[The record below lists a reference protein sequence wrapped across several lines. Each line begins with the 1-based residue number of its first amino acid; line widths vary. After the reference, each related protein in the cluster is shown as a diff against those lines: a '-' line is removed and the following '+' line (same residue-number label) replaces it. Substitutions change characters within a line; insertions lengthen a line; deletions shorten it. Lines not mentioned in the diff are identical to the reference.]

1 MRKPTI
7 LRTLIFVLAMLFNFA
22 SYSQN
27 GIAYNSKFP
36 KNLNENIF
44 LKTNNQF
51 ENPFSLDT
59 NTDPNNAKVAVPAIE
74 NPVIKYAQGEYAGVV
89 SECPNDGKKLP
100 KLFLCGKNDSRLIK
114 TGITDAISIQW
125 ERRTGGCT
133 PNLNGNC
140 ANDADNCTWADVA
153 SGPDYNASA
162 AGEFRVKIR
171 YADKTEFIFYFNVYT
186 NEVDPTGIIK
196 SDIVKDGT
204 GCVIP
209 GKIIAGG
216 FGAAYEYSFTTN
228 PDANTWQ
235 DSNTYQVTKAD
246 KYNVFIRLRGITGS
260 CIFNVKGIVVSEINF
275 ASTVVETQPAC
286 NGEKGSVI
294 VRPNTLNNQFVYQIF
309 KDTDLKNAIATG
321 GPKSIAEHEFTG
333 LADGNYVI
341 VTTIEGTCATDT
353 QKITIKSKTKLLNN
367 SSITAVMNNCTTGI
381 ITGGAAEGT
390 PPYNYYVNIDNAGFV
405 LVPNGK
411 VIVSKG
417 GTYEMRVKDLN
428 GCTADKKFV
437 IDDVTKPEYKITT
450 ATSGNCNP
458 TGTINITVTNK
469 NGNNVIE
476 VSKDFGVSWQTISL
490 NNYTYPNLVAGE
502 YNIGVRYKA
511 SSSTKTYCTDAFTI
525 VNIGTTTGLTAS
537 AGVAALAGCAPDGVK
552 GIVRITNPQGGTA
565 PYEYWFNKD
574 DGWQKTNEGYLPE
587 GGPYTVVIRDKSLC
601 TYDMGNIYMD
611 AKPTAPDIK
620 RGPLVFNCDGTANQS
635 VIINGGAGDPR
646 YTFQYYID
654 GYPNP
659 NTAQPNVFLNIPQ
672 GQHFI
677 TVDYNVKSA
686 TTSSNLLT
694 ETFGS
699 GENTTSPG
707 INTFYYCFERQ
718 IQDNSQSA
726 TWCNGSPA
734 INDGDYSVTSYINQ
748 TATSGWNW
756 RYPRDNT
763 SAGKDPKGRFLAV
776 NIGDKIPVTT
786 ILYEKQINDVIPNQP
801 INFEFYAMNLMMPGA
816 GKADANLRI
825 ALVDDS
831 GTEISWFATGP
842 ITRSNND
849 LDWQKFPKTAITLDP
864 GAHTSLRFIVRS
876 NVRDDNG
883 NDVAIDDIKVYQ
895 VPRVCGA
902 QFKWD
907 FTINAPPKFIGT
919 VEGITPV
926 SCFGS
931 KDGSFTIK
939 AENFDTTNGYE
950 YSIDGG
956 VKWYTSKVAE
966 VKFPNATFPDIVA
979 KTYDIRIR
987 YNKTATDCSYT
998 IPTIIKSPDLFKLNV
1013 SATDATCSTKAI
1025 VTAKIE
1031 GGTGP
1036 TYAITLTN
1044 TADGTKQ
1051 PFVVDPVDGEYKV
1064 RDVLPGN
1071 YTVSGVD
1078 GKNCPASQIT
1088 NLKVNGPVAI
1098 KAEIDASSNLCFN
1111 ATTGASIVVK
1121 IIGGKGKFQ
1130 YKVRFNGGNYSD
1142 LSDLFDGPTFTYPVS
1157 KEGIYDFIIVDANG
1171 CSADAV
1177 SQTISP
1183 VFGAKPSIKAALSCK
1198 AGAAAAAT
1206 ILVTIEGG
1214 AAPFNYIV
1222 KNSLGTKVD
1231 EGTTTTSTF
1240 EFTTTISD
1248 TYTFEIVDFNKCP
1261 IKILQKISDKIQV
1274 TAEAKPNN
1282 ATCFGTKNGYVD
1294 LKGLTGVAP
1303 YTFEFNGT
1311 GGFSNKTHYDGLEGS
1326 VAGIDYTFIVKDA
1339 NECTKSYSFKI
1350 YQPEDISGKAEI
1362 STAYTCDHAATIT
1375 VSEVKGGTPQYKY
1388 TLLLDN
1394 VVVAG
1399 PQDGLTF
1406 SNLSIAGE
1414 YKVVISDANSCS
1426 KTITVGTITA
1436 LNKPASMK
1444 IDHSPVTCPTNRSTI
1459 TITDVKNAAGTIL
1472 TTGLEYRMVSPTAG
1486 TFSTN
1491 NTFTNLAA
1499 DVEYTFEV
1507 RDANNCKVQDKH
1519 FIPLPKSF
1527 TVGSKST
1534 PVSCFTG
1541 STDGTATFTITGI
1554 DAGTGYTY
1562 QVDALP
1568 LETKTST
1575 GSPFDIVITGL
1586 AAGDHKIVVT
1596 NSTTNCP
1603 ITEIVKVQGP
1613 TAALALNAPDLTHVT
1628 CKDQGTATI
1637 NAVDGWGTYTYTI
1650 TRTLPLPAGAAKVQV
1665 NNNKFINLAPGTY
1678 SVSVSDLRGCIVA
1691 GQTFV
1696 INDFVKPS
1704 AQISVNTIYCAGGLG
1719 ATLIAEPTS
1728 APNPNPNYEY
1738 KLNSGSYQPSGT
1750 FKGLTPGDYTITVRD
1765 IVTGCTDVLAKQ
1777 TIAQPLSATPR
1788 IEADLTCDPTSP
1800 EAKIEVSI
1808 FNGYP
1813 DYKYRVNTTGV
1824 FSSEAYTNVS
1834 SGQTKFSHSVLEGT
1848 YYFEI
1853 TDSKGCTVI
1862 VSQKV
1867 DATVK
1872 PDFTTDKV
1880 DVKCKGDN
1888 TGTITVNATPALGT
1902 YTYVLNTVP
1911 ATVEVTQ
1918 TTNIFKNLKAGKY
1931 SIYVIDAKKCKSDA
1945 KTVDINEPSI
1955 GLTVDA
1961 KVTTELLCDA
1971 SNNAKPAKITVTVTG
1986 GTPFPGINPYRYSYN
2001 GVMPP
2006 VVSNVYTTT
2015 DSGTVTVQVFDA
2027 NNCSLSTPIDVEIKG
2042 LKSPTA
2048 LSFSQD
2054 PIISCKSSEKTTDL
2068 KVTVTNGV
2076 APFKFEITSTDAAIA
2091 PANPVV
2097 TGIATQDH
2105 TFLGLYPGNY
2115 HFKITDNN
2123 GCTVVDEYYVK
2134 PVDPINAVGS
2144 IVTNV
2149 TCNGLSDGV
2158 IKFTISGN
2166 TAGGYTFGLVS
2177 SASPTNIVGNDVAGV
2192 VTYTGLKGGLT
2203 YTFTVTNTA
2212 TGCTATDDVILGD
2225 PDAITIVKADGT
2237 KVFCDKRKTNI
2248 TIIASGGTGTL
2259 NYAVVKQ
2266 GVTPVAGD
2274 YNTTGLFEKDTRP
2287 APVGEGLLYDVY
2299 ITDGKGCPK
2308 QVPLVIKENVSPT
2321 IDPLTPQCFT
2331 GVAFDITITGTVYT
2345 GSTTKLYGIN
2355 GVYDTNPVKNIT
2367 KEGTYKLSI
2376 KDDNGCIS
2384 DIVDYIVTK
2393 QLTANPI
2400 LDKDLTCTAVAPF
2413 TPSAQVTITPNGGTG
2428 TYTYQYKVDTGSGY
2442 GSYIGFSGPV
2452 FTTPTAGKYIFE
2464 VTSGGCK
2471 VETSVIEI
2479 TTPVQPVINDFTAS
2493 AINCFGE
2500 ENASITIDYDNT
2512 KGEKPYVF
2520 NVFNNTT
2527 GHDYKS
2533 QTSGLAAG
2541 NYTVTITD
2549 AKGCSASVTKNIVG
2563 PTPILIEHHEVPITC
2578 VDDGTGTGVN
2588 MSKGSIII
2596 DKITDGI
2603 NTVGGTGGTKP
2614 YNYYV
2619 TGVNGYSEK
2628 EENNDGTTS
2637 VKFNVV
2643 DFGLYQIRVVDA
2655 KGCTQLVQ
2663 NVLVASDVKDLD
2675 IVINSTVNC
2684 ASATKGTADI
2694 TIPDPAGLI
2703 GPGPFFFALYTGPG
2717 MVYDP
2722 LSPLW
2727 VPEDGLGSKHAI
2739 ISGLIPGV
2747 LYTFIV
2753 YDSKTGC
2760 YYYETSET
2768 PVPTNSKIVIDKEV
2782 AHNITCKGNHDGTFS
2797 FELSTPYGVAT
2808 PVTYQLL
2815 DSQSLAPVGPAVPVT
2830 IPATGTLPVGPI
2842 TGLYF
2847 GNYFVLVKEVGAATN
2862 AGCSVVSDPF
2872 NITESQIALGLD
2884 ASSTHNANTCV
2895 ANAGIITAV
2904 ANNGTAS
2911 VSNPY
2916 LYQIF
2921 PDDGVVGVIDGS
2933 DPVLTDPVFSATF
2946 SNPLHKL
2953 STFYKEKGDYIVYV
2967 RDANGCIKAAF
2978 VTVLEDDAPQIT
2990 PPAAICFADLPKT
3003 VTISGTVFTGSS
3015 ISYSIGN
3022 GLPATAVAGAYR
3034 TTPSFLITA
3043 PGNYTFFVKD
3053 DNNCVAKVG
3062 YVVSDKITVDLNVKT
3077 PLSCK
3082 AVKDATIHGEVAGG
3096 LGTGYSYRVKFGTGG
3111 TYSSA
3116 FPITGTTFDYTSAS
3130 APGNYIFEITDGN
3143 CIIENTVTVNPL
3155 IPTVFDVDIIDVKC
3169 KSESTG
3175 TIIVNVTSADFDVEY
3190 KLDKTDAPTASY
3202 PYQLTN
3208 RFDNLPAGTYTIT
3221 VRDSKLCEAVKTGEI
3236 VGEPTDPLI
3245 AKADVTQFTCGAG
3258 NAAQPAKVELSA
3270 TGGTGIYEYS
3280 FDGSDFSTTKKVYT
3294 VNEADA
3300 DRNIPYVVRDA
3311 NGCTDA
3317 TGTVLIPKLVKPS
3330 DFDINLSGPITC
3342 STLFITATITNVI
3355 GRTGAAYTYATIAP
3369 SPIVTTSAT
3378 GVFNGLTPGN
3388 YVFLVTDV
3396 DTGCTKQLSK
3406 EIKDVI
3412 KINIEEQ
3419 SLTDITCFGADNGK
3433 ASFLVTGFGT
3443 ATYTYQL
3450 DTDPAVAGPADG
3462 KIDLINLIP
3471 GDHRITV
3478 LDNATNCSKFI
3489 DFKIESPA
3497 ELLVID
3503 KTVTPLG
3510 CTTDGKVVITADKGW
3525 GSYLFTLTEPDGTVL
3540 PVQTDGDFGGLKKVG
3555 VYNFSVQDAK
3565 GCILT
3570 DTFELFTPIEPVATI
3585 DVSSVYCYTGTGVG
3599 EGATIVV
3606 NATTPGTPA
3615 YTPSYQYS
3623 IDNGKTWQGNTFT
3636 DVAPGDYKVTVRD
3649 QFGCKAVTPVSV
3661 KINSQLL
3668 ASATKEKELYCTGTT
3683 DGIIKLEAVGGY
3695 PAYSYTVTKDL
3706 TTTTGPFTFDNPGT
3720 TNYIVTAS
3728 GSYKFTVTDT
3738 EGCSF
3743 DIPAVEMV
3751 PPSSINFDAVPTS
3764 PNCIE
3769 VPAQGDA
3776 SNGQIL
3782 VTLTGVTENTPYTYT
3797 LTRTAPTTG
3806 TPVVQTGSGLFT
3818 GLIAGM
3824 YEVTVESEKDCPLTK
3839 SNIEITAPIP
3849 VEAKALAAKFECTQP
3864 ANAIKRTIV
3873 TVTGDGG
3880 TGSGTGAVS
3889 DYTYSDGTG
3898 WYLSNEFT
3906 VDAPKTPQTY
3916 TYYVKDKNG
3925 CVDDVQIIINP
3936 FPVLDSAKA
3945 ELFIAADCPNL
3956 GVETIKVDIAGGT
3969 GAFEYQVSIDGAA
3982 YSTPATAIT
3991 TGSTFNYLAP
4001 AGHSYQFKITDVNTL
4016 CTILTNVH
4024 DVPLYNTMKVFAT
4037 ASSQVTCNG
4046 LSDGAITINIENYTK
4061 NYNYDVLLGGVSVAN
4076 GTGINAT
4083 TNNPFTITGLAAG
4096 VNYIVKVTQTDY
4108 PSCDVDS
4115 NPVTI
4120 TQPDLLDITG
4130 IDIKVE
4136 NQNCNEDGTITVDP
4150 NSIVGGTRNYKFA
4163 ILPIT
4168 QAVTDA
4174 DYSEVATKSV
4184 KTLKVGPA
4192 DFDTWVVYV
4201 KDANG
4206 CPQSKQVNISLDPL
4220 PTITNVKVL
4229 NQCPTTDKY
4238 EIEVTA
4244 DGLLKLQ
4251 YSLDGVIY
4259 QDSNILEVNA
4269 PGDYKV
4275 WVWDKNQCPVTA
4287 PVSVTVLKPLT
4298 LYAEVK
4304 LPICKNSD
4312 GVITLFADGGTVSTP
4327 SSYVYTKNGGAPQ
4340 PSNQFAGLGA
4350 GIYVFRVT
4358 DIVTGCYKEIKEEIT
4373 LAADI
4378 IDAVATPRKTSCKG
4392 TADGGISVSLSAA
4405 NINPQYV
4412 YSISGMGITPIV
4424 DQTSPEFNNLR
4435 SGNYTITVKSGR
4447 GCELQLVDV
4456 FVPEPDAIIVTASN
4470 TDFECTPNTNTNNNA
4485 IITVDNVTGGSGKY
4499 VTYQFMRD
4507 GVEVQ
4512 IGDSKTY
4519 TQTDHLVGNYVVN
4532 VYDSNGCLGSSTA
4545 PISVAPFATLLD
4557 ITFDVTPI
4565 TCVTPETIQAIVAT
4579 KGTLTAPLQ
4588 YTLTGT
4594 DVNGTAIAPVV
4605 NNDGK
4610 FTVGIGNYLVTVLNT
4625 ATHCTISQNHQVL
4638 DPNTFGF
4645 QVNAIR
4651 ADICYGESTGNV
4663 ELTLVDNRPYP
4674 ADEAGAFRYTITG
4687 PMPLPIT
4694 GKTTNAG
4701 PLQLTGLMAG
4711 RYEVVAT
4718 LENSP
4723 GCDVRTTFDIGQP
4736 STPLKSTVTHTR
4748 ITCASAN
4755 SDDGTINVFA
4765 EGGWE
4770 GTYQYELVGPVSYDY
4785 SEFGYFQKLTP
4796 GDYTVNARDSKGCI
4810 VSEVVHLVIPDA
4822 ITFNAAATSTVLTCY
4837 GDNSGVITVTNPQG
4851 GEGANYVYSLS
4862 YTMENGEI
4870 EVLGPQELNV
4880 FTGLSAGTYTVS
4892 VSDSFSCETIMPT
4905 TITLVNPAK
4914 VEAELS
4920 LKDNIT
4926 CLTDATLTL
4935 TATGGTGPYTYSED
4949 GTTYSVPFNN
4959 STTFS
4964 VAVGTHRYFVK
4975 DNLGCVSVISNDV
4988 KIEPVVPLAIELDLR
5003 NATVNCTGEFIAMI
5017 VAKATGGLGNYQYSL
5032 LNGAGVEI
5040 RPAQADGIFA
5050 ALNAADGPYTVHVV
5064 SGDCTQNSTAT
5075 TVTEPVNPLT
5085 SSYDVVPVKC
5095 FGEKNG
5101 AIKITASG
5109 GTGVIKY
5116 AISPY
5121 LDQFVESGDF
5131 QFLEAGFYTVIVQ
5144 DILGCNVIYKDIEIK
5159 EPTVLI
5165 ASEIPNSMI
5174 PEICKDDK
5182 DGAFFIQIKG
5192 GTAPY
5197 FESLDNEKGP
5207 YLPVTGLTKD
5217 YLNQVGGTHNVYI
5230 KDSNGCTSK
5239 VEIRM
5244 PEPVILNPTFD
5255 INYDCVN
5262 NSQSNMVTVTVD
5274 KSNTDLSQVDYA
5286 LDSDVGPFQPSNIFT
5301 NVAPGKHYI
5310 VARHTNGCKVPTA
5323 SFDIKAYDPLTLI
5336 KTPGKEEMNI
5346 LSVTAA
5352 GGAPGYEYSFNG
5364 EPFTSSNKYKIYK
5377 TADYI
5382 VIVRDRNGCTA
5393 TITLPGIYTDIC
5405 LDNYFTPGGATNTTW
5420 GPGCTNI
5427 YNNLEFSI
5435 FDRYGRVIAKYH
5447 YGQKWDGRYNGA
5459 DLPSGDYWYVLKLND
5474 AKDDREFVGHFTLYR

>member
-1 MRKPTI
+1 MIMRKPTI

-44 LKTNNQF
+44 LKANNQA

-59 NTDPNNAKVAVPAIE
+59 RKDNNTADIAVPIIE

-204 GCVIP
+204 GCTIP
-209 GKIIAGG
+209 GQIISGG
-216 FGAAYEYSFTTN
+216 FNNDYEYSFTTN

-235 DSNTYQVTKAD
+235 DSNTYTVTKAGR
-246 KYNVFIRLRGITGS
+246 YNVFIRLKNVTGS

-286 NGEKGSVI
+286 NGQKGSVI
-294 VRPNTLNNQFVYQIF
+294 VKPNTLNNQFIYKIF
-309 KDTDLKNAIATG
+309 RDSNLINPIATA

-333 LADGNYVI
+333 LDDGKYVI
-341 VTTIEGTCATDT
+341 VTSIEGTCATDT
-353 QKITIKSKTKLLNN
+353 QTITIKSATKLLNN
-367 SSITAVMNNCTTGI
+367 SSITTSLSPCTTGI

-437 IDDVTKPEYKITT
+437 IDGVTKPEYKITT
-450 ATSGNCNP
+450 TTSGNCNP
-458 TGTINITVTNK
+458 TGNINITVINK
-469 NGNNVIE
+469 NGYNGIQY
-476 VSKDFGVSWQTISL
+476 SIDFGKTWQANTD
-490 NNYTYPNLVAGE
+490 TYKNLLAGE
-502 YNIGVRYKA
+502 YNVAIRYRTN
-511 SSSTKTYCTDAFTI
+511 SNGNGSYCTDAFTV
-525 VNIGTTTGLTAS
+525 VNIGTTTALTAS

-565 PYEYWFNKD
+565 PYEYWFNSD
-574 DGWQKTNEGYLPE
+574 DGWQAKNEGYLPE
-587 GGPYTVVIRDKSLC
+587 GGPYTVRIRDKSLC
-601 TYDMGNIYMD
+601 TYDMGNIFMD
-611 AKPTAPDIK
+611 AKPTAPKIE

-635 VIINGGAGDPR
+635 VIINGGAGDSR

-718 IQDNSQSA
+718 IQDASQSA

-734 INDGDYSVTSYINQ
+734 INDGDYSVTSFINQ

-756 RYPRDNT
+756 RYPKDNT
-763 SAGKDPKGRFLAV
+763 SNGKDPKGRFLAV

-831 GTEISWFATGP
+831 GTEISWFATGSIP
-842 ITRSNND
+842 RSSSD
-849 LDWQKFPKTAITLDP
+849 TDWKKFPQTAITLDP

-907 FTINAPPKFIGT
+907 FTINAPPKFLGT
-919 VEGITPV
+919 VEGVTPV

-939 AENFDTTNGYE
+939 AENFNTTDGYE

-966 VKFPNATFPDIVA
+966 VKFPNATFPEIVA

-998 IPTIIKSPDLFKLNV
+998 IPTEIKSPEQFKLSV
-1013 SATDATCSTKAI
+1013 SATAATCNAKAI
-1025 VTAKIE
+1025 VTATIE

-1036 TYAITLTN
+1036 SYNITLKN
-1044 TADGTKQ
+1044 VADGTTQ
-1051 PFVVDPVDGEYKV
+1051 PFIVDPVDGKYKV
-1064 RDVLPGN
+1064 RDVDAGS
-1071 YTVSGVD
+1071 YTVSGID
-1078 GKNCPASQIT
+1078 GKNCPASQIV
-1088 NLKVNGPVAI
+1088 NLTVTGPAAI
-1098 KAEIDASSNLCFN
+1098 KAEIDASSNLCFTSAN
-1111 ATTGASIVVK
+1111 GADITVK

-1130 YKVRFNGGNYSD
+1130 YKVRRNGGSYSD
-1142 LSDLFDGPTFTYPVS
+1142 LSDLFDGPTFTY
-1157 KEGIYDFIIVDANG
+1157 KATTEGTYDFIIVDANG

-1177 SQTISP
+1177 SQTINP
-1183 VFGAKPSIKAALSCK
+1183 TFGAKPSIKAALSCK

-1214 AAPFNYIV
+1214 ASPFNYVV
-1222 KNSLGTKVD
+1222 KSSLGTKMD

-1240 EFTTTISD
+1240 EYTTTISD
-1248 TYTFEIVDFNKCP
+1248 TYTFEIVDANKCP
-1261 IKILQKISDKIQV
+1261 IKITQKVSDKIQV
-1274 TAEAKPNN
+1274 TAEAKPEN

-1311 GGFSNKTHYDGLEGS
+1311 GGFSDKTHYEGLEGS
-1326 VAGIDYTFIVKDA
+1326 VAGIEYTFIVKDA

-1388 TLLLDN
+1388 TLLRDN
-1394 VVVAG
+1394 IAVAG

-1406 SNLSIAGE
+1406 TNLTIAGE
-1414 YKVVISDANSCS
+1414 YKVVISDVNACS
-1426 KTITVGTITA
+1426 KTITVGTINA

-1444 IDHSPVTCPTNRSTI
+1444 IDHSPVTCPTNLSTI

-1472 TTGLEYRMVSPTAG
+1472 TTGLEYRMVLPTAG

-1491 NTFTNLAA
+1491 NVFTNLAA
-1499 DVEYTFEV
+1499 GVEYTFEV
-1507 RDANNCKVQDKH
+1507 KDANNCKVQDKH
-1519 FIPLPKSF
+1519 SVPLPKTF

-1541 STDGTATFTITGI
+1541 STDGTATFTVTGI
-1554 DAGTGYTY
+1554 DAATDYTY
-1562 QVDALP
+1562 VVDTQSSV
-1568 LETKTST
+1568 TKTSI

-1586 AAGDHKIVVT
+1586 GAGDHKIVVT

-1603 ITEIVKVQGP
+1603 VTETVKVEGP
-1613 TAALALNAPDLTHVT
+1613 TAALTLNLPDLTHVT
-1628 CKDQGTATI
+1628 CKDQGTADI
-1637 NAVDGWGTYTYTI
+1637 NAVGGWGTYTYTV
-1650 TRTLPLPAGAAKVQV
+1650 TRTLPLPAGAAKVQI
-1665 NNNKFINLAPGTY
+1665 NDNKFINLIPGTY
-1678 SVSVSDLRGCIVA
+1678 SVSVSDLRGCTVA

-1704 AQISVNTIYCAGGLG
+1704 AQISVSTTYCAGGLG
-1719 ATLIAEPTS
+1719 ATLIAEPSS

-1738 KLNSGSYQPSGT
+1738 KLNNGSYQPSGT
-1750 FKGLTPGDYTITVRD
+1750 FSGLIPGDYTITVRD

-1777 TIAQPLSATPR
+1777 TIARPLSATPR

-1824 FSSEAYTNVS
+1824 FSSEVYTDVPA
-1834 SGQTKFSHSVLEGT
+1834 GQTKFSHSVLEGT

-1888 TGTITVNATPALGT
+1888 TGTITVNTTPALGT

-1911 ATVEVTQ
+1911 ATVEKTQ
-1918 TTNIFKNLKAGKY
+1918 TTNIFKDLKAGKY

-1945 KTVDINEPSI
+1945 KTVDINEPLI

-1986 GTPFPGINPYRYSYN
+1986 GTPFPGVNPYRYSYN

-2006 VVSNVYTTT
+2006 VTSNVYTTT
-2015 DSGTVTVQVFDA
+2015 TSGTVTVQVFDA
-2027 NNCSLSTPIDVEIKG
+2027 SNCSLSAPVDVEIKG
-2042 LKSPTA
+2042 LAPPTKIDFTQIAPITCEAGHDKTSLKLDVTGGVLPFTYEITSPTA
-2048 LSFSQD
+2048 STVSVNANTHTFTGLVPAHYYF
-2054 PIISCKSSEKTTDL
+2054 
-2068 KVTVTNGV
+2068 KVTDANGCT
-2076 APFKFEITSTDAAIA
+2076 KNGDFEILD
-2091 PANPVV
+2091 V
-2097 TGIATQDH
+2097 TGIQSD
-2105 TFLGLYPGNY
+2105 
-2115 HFKITDNN
+2115 
-2123 GCTVVDEYYVK
+2123 
-2134 PVDPINAVGS
+2134 GS
-2144 IVTNV
+2144 IVSNV
-2149 TCNGLSDGV
+2149 TCNAVSNGS
-2158 IKFTISGN
+2158 IKYTVSGN
-2166 TAGGYTFGLVS
+2166 RTGGYTYTLEGSTSGTISTTPGVS
-2177 SASPTNIVGNDVAGV
+2177 GDVI
-2192 VTYTGLKGGLT
+2192 TYSGLKGGES

-2212 TGCTATDDVILGD
+2212 TKCIAKSVVALAEPVAITAFTAKATNIYCDYFKTDITVSATAAGTTLYYALVKAGD
-2225 PDAITIVKADGT
+2225 PVPTFPSGYQTSGNFSRDTALDG
-2237 KVFCDKRKTNI
+2237 VSY
-2248 TIIASGGTGTL
+2248 IAYVSNKDG
-2259 NYAVVKQ
+2259 NCVQSIAV
-2266 GVTPVAGD
+2266 
-2274 YNTTGLFEKDTRP
+2274 
-2287 APVGEGLLYDVY
+2287 PVG
-2299 ITDGKGCPK
+2299 TDAT
-2308 QVPLVIKENVSPT
+2308 PT
-2321 IDPLTPQCFT
+2321 IDPITVAQCYSGTNFN
-2331 GVAFDITITGTVYT
+2331 VTITGVTYNNLNVT
-2345 GSTTKLYGIN
+2345 YGLN
-2355 GVYDTNPVKNIT
+2355 GVYDTNPVKTIT
-2367 KEGTYKLSI
+2367 GPGTYTLGI
-2376 KDDNGCIS
+2376 KDDHGCPITTS
-2384 DIVDYIVTK
+2384 INVNNI
-2393 QLTANPI
+2393 LTIKAD
-2400 LDKDLTCTAVAPF
+2400 LKKDLTCPTTPPTATAAQIDLSATGGNGTYSYEYKLGPGGTY
-2413 TPSAQVTITPNGGTG
+2413 TPVGAVFNPPLDGDYYFKVTSDGCSVETTASVQVTI
-2428 TYTYQYKVDTGSGY
+2428 
-2442 GSYIGFSGPV
+2442 PV
-2452 FTTPTAGKYIFE
+2452 
-2464 VTSGGCK
+2464 S
-2471 VETSVIEI
+2471 
-2479 TTPVQPVINDFTAS
+2479 PVITNVTEIQSIKCNGDETA
-2493 AINCFGE
+2493 AI
-2500 ENASITIDYDNT
+2500 SITIDDT
-2512 KGEKPYVF
+2512 KGVGPFVF
-2520 NVFNNTT
+2520 NIKRTGPTSHDYGTQTT
-2527 GHDYKS
+2527 G
-2533 QTSGLAAG
+2533 LA
-2541 NYTVTITD
+2541 
-2549 AKGCSASVTKNIVG
+2549 
-2563 PTPILIEHHEVPITC
+2563 
-2578 VDDGTGTGVN
+2578 
-2588 MSKGSIII
+2588 
-2596 DKITDGI
+2596 
-2603 NTVGGTGGTKP
+2603 
-2614 YNYYV
+2614 
-2619 TGVNGYSEK
+2619 
-2628 EENNDGTTS
+2628 
-2637 VKFNVV
+2637 
-2643 DFGLYQIRVVDA
+2643 
-2655 KGCTQLVQ
+2655 
-2663 NVLVASDVKDLD
+2663 
-2675 IVINSTVNC
+2675 
-2684 ASATKGTADI
+2684 
-2694 TIPDPAGLI
+2694 
-2703 GPGPFFFALYTGPG
+2703 
-2717 MVYDP
+2717 
-2722 LSPLW
+2722 
-2727 VPEDGLGSKHAI
+2727 
-2739 ISGLIPGV
+2739 
-2747 LYTFIV
+2747 
-2753 YDSKTGC
+2753 
-2760 YYYETSET
+2760 
-2768 PVPTNSKIVIDKEV
+2768 
-2782 AHNITCKGNHDGTFS
+2782 
-2797 FELSTPYGVAT
+2797 
-2808 PVTYQLL
+2808 
-2815 DSQSLAPVGPAVPVT
+2815 
-2830 IPATGTLPVGPI
+2830 
-2842 TGLYF
+2842 
-2847 GNYFVLVKEVGAATN
+2847 
-2862 AGCSVVSDPF
+2862 
-2872 NITESQIALGLD
+2872 
-2884 ASSTHNANTCV
+2884 
-2895 ANAGIITAV
+2895 
-2904 ANNGTAS
+2904 
-2911 VSNPY
+2911 
-2916 LYQIF
+2916 
-2921 PDDGVVGVIDGS
+2921 
-2933 DPVLTDPVFSATF
+2933 
-2946 SNPLHKL
+2946 
-2953 STFYKEKGDYIVYV
+2953 
-2967 RDANGCIKAAF
+2967 
-2978 VTVLEDDAPQIT
+2978 
-2990 PPAAICFADLPKT
+2990 
-3003 VTISGTVFTGSS
+3003 
-3015 ISYSIGN
+3015 
-3022 GLPATAVAGAYR
+3022 
-3034 TTPSFLITA
+3034 
-3043 PGNYTFFVKD
+3043 
-3053 DNNCVAKVG
+3053 
-3062 YVVSDKITVDLNVKT
+3062 
-3077 PLSCK
+3077 
-3082 AVKDATIHGEVAGG
+3082 
-3096 LGTGYSYRVKFGTGG
+3096 
-3111 TYSSA
+3111 
-3116 FPITGTTFDYTSAS
+3116 
-3130 APGNYIFEITDGN
+3130 
-3143 CIIENTVTVNPL
+3143 
-3155 IPTVFDVDIIDVKC
+3155 
-3169 KSESTG
+3169 
-3175 TIIVNVTSADFDVEY
+3175 
-3190 KLDKTDAPTASY
+3190 
-3202 PYQLTN
+3202 
-3208 RFDNLPAGTYTIT
+3208 AGTYTIT
-3221 VRDSKLCEAVKTGEI
+3221 VTDSKGCTGTKNINIDAPAAIDFKLDKINIQCTGGTYDLGSVLVQNVVGGTAPFTYFIKNNFNNVIPNNPYATTDREHTFDQLINFGIYTVTVVDANGCQLSKDISITSPPSDLLVVIDTSAPNCSSGTAVVTVKASPLGSNYTFAILTTNVPPFSGSFLAPDVAGGDTKTFTGLTPGVTYTFVVHDGDTGCDFVNTANIPIPGNSTLVPDVTPKNVSCKGANDGSVSIKITGYDAGATSISYQIFTNQSNLPVTGVLTYNVGDSQPITYPALPAVGNMVPGYYYITFTENGGPNNGCKKASDPFYIKESSVELSVKASVFKNENCSDLGIIIAEAKDGTGPYTYFQNTTGTLPTVTAAWQSSGTFNLAAGTYYI
-3236 VGEPTDPLI
+3236 FAKDNNDCIKPVSTSVVLDKDPDPVFVLAVADRCAAQGNFVVNVTVTDPTPTMEPYTISVNGGGFVSMGTTYAATNLNAGTQTIIIKNKNGCPVTHTININERPAVSAVPTKVISCPTNGSTVEDAIIHVEITKGTADFQYAYKKDTDPYTAFVPVGVAGQTAFDFTVSSANAGTYTFQIKDANNCI
-3245 AKADVTQFTCGAG
+3245 AESGSVIIKPNVPIVPDYDTVLANCFGGNGTITLKATGGQKPYQFNFNNLGFSDEASYSIIAGTYPFIVKDALGCEVSGSATLAVTPELLLDTPLVDQPTCGP
-3258 NAAQPAKVELSA
+3258 NNLPQRAKVVLSA
-3270 TGGTGIYEYS
+3270 TGGTTTPTKPYEYS
-3280 FDGSDFSTTKKVYT
+3280 FDNSDFSTENTY
-3294 VNEADA
+3294 
-3300 DRNIPYVVRDA
+3300 YVSDNTTRTISYAIRDA
-3311 NGCTDA
+3311 NNCTK
-3317 TGTVLIPKLVKPS
+3317 TGTVDIIKLDPPTG
-3330 DFDINLSGPITC
+3330 FDIDQTAAITC
-3342 STLFITATITNVI
+3342 ADQRTIVNISKPRNASGLIVIPPAVITYQIV
-3355 GRTGAAYTYATIAP
+3355 
-3369 SPIVTTSAT
+3369 SPIAAIVD
-3378 GVFNGLTPGN
+3378 NGTNPSFPNLLPGD
-3388 YVFLVTDV
+3388 YVFQITDGS
-3396 DTGCTKQLSK
+3396 GCTKQLPYTI
-3406 EIKDVI
+3406 EDVI

-3443 ATYTYQL
+3443 ATYTYTL
-3450 DTDPAVAGPADG
+3450 DSDPAVAGPADG
-3462 KIDLINLIP
+3462 KIELTNLTP
-3471 GDHRITV
+3471 GNHKILV
-3478 LDNATNCSKFI
+3478 FDNATTCSKFI
-3489 DFKIESPA
+3489 DFNIATPA

-3503 KTVTPLG
+3503 KVVTPLG

-3525 GSYLFTLTEPDGTVL
+3525 GSYLFTLTEPDGTIL
-3540 PVQTDGDFGGLKKVG
+3540 PTKTDGTFGGLKKEG
-3555 VYNFSVQDAK
+3555 VYSFSVKDAK

-3570 DTFELFTPIEPVATI
+3570 DTFELFTPAEPVASI
-3585 DVSSVYCYTGTGVG
+3585 DASSVYCYTGTGVG
-3599 EGATIVV
+3599 QGATIIV

-3615 YTPSYQYS
+3615 YTPVYEYS
-3623 IDNGKTWQGNTFT
+3623 IDNGKKWQGNTFN
-3636 DVAPGDYKVTVRD
+3636 DVAPGDYQVTVRD
-3649 QFGCKAVTPVSV
+3649 QFGCKAVAPVSV
-3661 KINSQLL
+3661 KINSQLF
-3668 ASATKEKELYCTGTT
+3668 ASATIEKELYCTGAT

-3695 PAYSYTVTKDL
+3695 PGYSYTVTKDAGL
-3706 TTTTGPFTFDNPGT
+3706 PAGPFTFDTPGS
-3720 TNYIVTAS
+3720 TNYNVTAS
-3728 GSYKFTVTDT
+3728 GFYKFTITDT
-3738 EGCSF
+3738 KGCSY

-3751 PPSSINFDAVPTS
+3751 APKSINFDAVPTS
-3764 PNCIE
+3764 PYCVE
-3769 VPAQGDA
+3769 TPAQGDS

-3797 LTRTAPTTG
+3797 LTRTGPTTG
-3806 TPVVQTGSGLFT
+3806 TPVVQTDSGLFT

-3824 YEVTVESEKDCPLTK
+3824 YDVTVESEKDCPLTK
-3839 SNIEITAPIP
+3839 FNIEIKAPIA
-3849 VEAKALAAKFECTQP
+3849 VEAKAVAAKFECTQP

-3873 TVTGDGG
+3873 TVTGTGG
-3880 TGSGTGAVS
+3880 TGSGTGAVG

-3898 WYLSNEFT
+3898 WYPSNEFT

-3956 GVETIKVDIAGGT
+3956 GVETIKVDIVGGT

-3982 YSTPATAIT
+3982 YSTPATPIT
-3991 TGSTFNYLAP
+3991 TGATFNYPAP
-4001 AGHSYQFKITDVNTL
+4001 AGHTYQFKITDVNTF

-4024 DVPLYNTMKVFAT
+4024 EVPLFDKMKVFAT

-4046 LSDGAITINIENYTK
+4046 LSDGAITINIEDYAG
-4061 NYNYDVLLGGVSVAN
+4061 NYNYDVLLGGVSVKS

-4083 TNNPFTITGLAAG
+4083 TNNPYIITGLAAG

-4108 PSCDVDS
+4108 PSCDADS

-4120 TQPDLLDITG
+4120 TQPDILDING
-4130 IDIKVE
+4130 IDIVVE
-4136 NQNCNEDGTITVDP
+4136 NQNCHDKGTITVDP
-4150 NSIVGGTRNYKFA
+4150 ASIVGGTRPYQFA
-4163 ILPIT
+4163 ILPLGQT
-4168 QAVTDA
+4168 VTDA
-4174 DYSEVATKSV
+4174 DYSGVTTKEVVTN
-4184 KTLKVGPA
+4184 KVSPL
-4192 DFDTWVVYV
+4192 FDTWVVYV
-4201 KDANG
+4201 KDVNG

-4220 PTITNVKVL
+4220 PTIIDVKVL
-4229 NQCPTTDKY
+4229 NQCPTDKY

-4244 DGLLKLQ
+4244 NGLAKLQ
-4251 YSLDGVIY
+4251 YSLDGISY
-4259 QDSNILEVNA
+4259 QDSNILEVNT
-4269 PGDYKV
+4269 PGDYQV

-4287 PVSVTVLKPLT
+4287 PATVKVLEPLT
-4298 LYAEVK
+4298 LRAEVQ
-4304 LPICKNSD
+4304 LPICKNAD
-4312 GVITLFADGGTVSTP
+4312 GKITLFAEGGTVSTP

-4340 PSNQFAGLGA
+4340 PSNEFTGLAA

-4378 IDAVATPRKTSCKG
+4378 IDAVATPRKTTCKG
-4392 TADGGISVSLSAA
+4392 TADGGISVSLSDA
-4405 NINPQYV
+4405 NVNPQYT
-4412 YSISGMGITPIV
+4412 YSILGMGININN
-4424 DQTSPEFNNLR
+4424 QTSPEFNNLR
-4435 SGNYTITVKSGR
+4435 SGTYTITVKSGR
-4447 GCELQLVDV
+4447 GCEKQILDV
-4456 FVPEPDAIIVTASN
+4456 FVPEPDAILVTASN
-4470 TDFECTPNTNTNNNA
+4470 TDFMCTPNTNTNNNA

-4512 IGDSKTY
+4512 SGDSKTY

-4565 TCVTPETIQAIVAT
+4565 TCVTPEIIQT
-4579 KGTLTAPLQ
+4579 KVITNGTLTSPLR

-4594 DVNGTAIAPVV
+4594 DANGTAIAPVI
-4605 NNDGK
+4605 NNDGQ

-4625 ATHCTISQNHQVL
+4625 ATNCTISQNHQVL

-4651 ADICYGESTGNV
+4651 ADICFGESTGNV
-4663 ELTLVDNRPYP
+4663 ELTLIDNRPYP
-4674 ADEAGAFRYTITG
+4674 ADEAGAFRYTISG
-4687 PMPLPIT
+4687 PMPVAIT
-4694 GKTTNAG
+4694 GRTTSAG

-4723 GCDVRTTFDIGQP
+4723 GCEVRTTFDIGQP

-4748 ITCASAN
+4748 ITCASASN
-4755 SDDGTINVFA
+4755 DDGTINVFA
-4765 EGGWE
+4765 EGGWY
-4770 GTYQYELVGPVSYDY
+4770 GTYQYELVGPVSYAY
-4785 SEFGYFQKLTP
+4785 SEFGYFEKLTP
-4796 GDYTVNARDSKGCI
+4796 GHYIVNARDSKGCI
-4810 VSEVVHLVIPDA
+4810 VSDVVDLVIPDP
-4822 ITFNAAATSTVLTCY
+4822 ITFTAAAASTVLTCY
-4837 GDNSGVITVTNPQG
+4837 GDNSGVITVSAPAG
-4851 GEGANYVYSLS
+4851 GEGANYVYTLS
-4862 YTMENGEI
+4862 YTMENGDVA
-4870 EVLGPQELNV
+4870 VLGPQELNV
-4880 FTGLSAGTYTVS
+4880 FTGLSAGTYTVT
-4892 VSDSFSCETIMPT
+4892 VGDSFSCETISPT
-4905 TITLVNPAK
+4905 TITLTNPTEI
-4914 VEAELS
+4914 EAVLS
-4920 LKDNIT
+4920 LKDGIT

-4935 TATGGTGPYTYSED
+4935 SATGGTGPYTYSED
-4949 GTTYSVPFNN
+4949 GNTYSAPFNN
-4959 STTFS
+4959 SVDFPVS
-4964 VAVGTHRYFVK
+4964 VGTHRYFVK

-4988 KIEPVVPLAIELDLR
+4988 KIDPLVPLAIELDLR
-5003 NATVNCTGEFIAMI
+5003 NATVNCKGENTAII

-5032 LNGAGVEI
+5032 LNGAGIEI
-5040 RPAQADGIFA
+5040 RPDQPDGIFA
-5050 ALNAADGPYTVHVV
+5050 DLNAVDGPYTVHVK
-5064 SGDCTQNSTAT
+5064 SGNCVENSTAT
-5075 TVTEPVNPLT
+5075 TVTEPVNPLV
-5085 SSYDVVPVKC
+5085 SAYDVVPVKC

-5101 AIKITASG
+5101 KITITASG

-5121 LDQFVESGDF
+5121 LNQFVEDGTFDR
-5131 QFLEAGFYTVIVQ
+5131 LEAGTYTVIVQ
-5144 DILGCNVIYKDIEIK
+5144 DVLGCNNVYTIEVK

-5165 ASEIPNSMI
+5165 ASEIPNTML
-5174 PEICKDDK
+5174 PEICKGDK
-5182 DGAFFIQIKG
+5182 DGAFSIQVRG
-5192 GTAPY
+5192 GVAPY

-5207 YLPVTGLTKD
+5207 YVLMTGLTKD
-5217 YLNQVGGTHNVYI
+5217 YINQVGGTHNVYI

-5244 PEPVILNPTFD
+5244 PEPVILDPTFD

-5262 NSQSNMVTVTVD
+5262 NTQTNMVTVTVD
-5274 KSNTDLSQVDYA
+5274 KSNIDLSQVDYS
-5286 LDSDVGPFQPSNIFT
+5286 LDSDVGPWQPSNIFT

-5310 VARHTNGCKVPTA
+5310 VARHTNGCKVPTV
-5323 SFDIKAYDPLTLI
+5323 SFDIKAYDPLTLAL
-5336 KTPGKEEMNI
+5336 TGGQQEMNVI
-5346 LSVTAA
+5346 SVTAS
-5352 GGAPGYEYSFNG
+5352 GGAPAYEYSFNG

-5377 TADYI
+5377 SGDY
-5382 VIVRDRNGCTA
+5382 VVVVRDKNGCTA
-5393 TITLPGIYTDIC
+5393 TITVPATYIDVC
-5405 LDNYFTPGGATNTTW
+5405 LDNYFTPAGATNTTW

-5459 DLPSGDYWYVLKLND
+5459 ELPSGDYWYVLKLND

>member
-44 LKTNNQF
+44 LKANNQF

-59 NTDPNNAKVAVPAIE
+59 NTDPNKAKVAVPAIE

-125 ERRTGGCT
+125 ERRTGGCA

-209 GKIIAGG
+209 GQIIAGG

-235 DSNTYQVTKAD
+235 DSNTFQVTKAD

-367 SSITAVMNNCTTGI
+367 SSITTTMNDCSTGI

-390 PPYNYYVNIDNAGFV
+390 SPYNYYVNIDNAGFV

-417 GTYEMRVKDLN
+417 GTYIMRVTDLN
-428 GCTADKKFV
+428 GCTADKTFV
-437 IDDVTKPEYKITT
+437 IANSKKPEYTITT
-450 ATSGNCNP
+450 TTSGSCNP
-458 TGTINITVTNK
+458 TGNINITIVNK
-469 NGNNVIE
+469 NGYNTIE
-476 VSKDFGVSWQTISL
+476 YSKDFGKSWQTSTSS
-490 NNYTYPNLVAGE
+490 YKNLVAGE
-502 YNIGVRYKA
+502 YNVAIRYGVNGI
-511 SSSTKTYCTDAFTI
+511 SCTDAFTV
-525 VNIGTTTGLTAS
+525 VNIGTTTALTAS

-565 PYEYWFNKD
+565 PYEYWFNST

-601 TYDMGNIYMD
+601 TYEMGNIYMD
-611 AKPTAPDIK
+611 AKPTAPKIE

-756 RYPRDNT
+756 MYPKDNT
-763 SAGKDPKGRFLAV
+763 SKGKDPKGRFLAV

-801 INFEFYAMNLMMPGA
+801 INFEFYAMNLMMIGK

-931 KDGSFTIK
+931 KDGAFTIK

-1130 YKVRFNGGNYSD
+1130 YKVRFNGGNYSE

-1183 VFGAKPSIKAALSCK
+1183 VFAAKPSIKAALSCK

-1222 KNSLGTKVD
+1222 KNSLGTKMD

-1394 VVVAG
+1394 VAVAG

-1444 IDHSPVTCPTNRSTI
+1444 IDHSLVTCPTNRSTI

-1603 ITEIVKVQGP
+1603 VTEIVKVQGP

-1637 NAVDGWGTYTYTI
+1637 NAVDGWGTYTYTV

-1678 SVSVSDLRGCIVA
+1678 SVSVSDLRGCTVA
-1691 GQTFV
+1691 GQTFL

-1750 FKGLTPGDYTITVRD
+1750 FKGLIPGDYTITVRD

-1824 FSSEAYTNVS
+1824 FSSEAYINVS
-1834 SGQTKFSHSVLEGT
+1834 AGQTKFSHSVLEGT

-2054 PIISCKSSEKTTDL
+2054 PIISCKSAEKTTDL

-2105 TFLGLYPGNY
+2105 IFLGLYPGNY

-2134 PVDPINAVGS
+2134 PVDPINAVGG

-2158 IKFTISGN
+2158 VKFTISGN
-2166 TAGGYTFGLVS
+2166 TTGGYTFGLVS
-2177 SASPTNIVGNDVAGV
+2177 SASPTNIVGNDIAGV

-2212 TGCTATDDVILGD
+2212 TGCTATDEVILGD

-2237 KVFCDKRKTNI
+2237 KVFCSKPKTNI
-2248 TIIASGGTGTL
+2248 TVTATGGTGTL

-2274 YNTTGLFEKDTRP
+2274 YNTTGLFEKDTD
-2287 APVGEGLLYDVY
+2287 VDGINYDVY
-2299 ITDGKGCPK
+2299 VTDGKGCPIQSTITIPRDAK
-2308 QVPLVIKENVSPT
+2308 PT
-2321 IDPLTPQCFT
+2321 IDPITAPMCYSGTNFTVKIVGTVYNGTPLYGLDGSYDT
-2331 GVAFDITITGTVYT
+2331 NDTKTITGPGTYT
-2345 GSTTKLYGIN
+2345 LSIMDDHGCEAKT
-2355 GVYDTNPVKNIT
+2355 NIT
-2367 KEGTYKLSI
+2367 INSI
-2376 KDDNGCIS
+2376 
-2384 DIVDYIVTK
+2384 
-2393 QLTANPI
+2393 LTLKHV
-2400 LDKDLTCTAVAPF
+2400 LDKDITCSAPAA
-2413 TPSAQVTITPNGGTG
+2413 AQVTLTAGGGNNSYTYDYKLETTG
-2428 TYTYQYKVDTGSGY
+2428 TYAPVGSNV
-2442 GSYIGFSGPV
+2442 FNTTASGNYY
-2452 FTTPTAGKYIFE
+2452 FK
-2464 VTSGGCK
+2464 VTSGGCSTEIGPIK
-2471 VETSVIEI
+2471 VTDPET
-2479 TTPVQPVINDFTAS
+2479 PTAS
-2493 AINCFGE
+2493 AIKTDPNCFNVSEGTITVTASGGVPGYQYRINGGTWQDSPVFTDLAATVAPGTIYSFQVKDSKGCISVSKDITLIQPSKIALE
-2500 ENASITIDYDNT
+2500 KTIVGITCNTSNGVSLGSITIDKVT
-2512 KGEKPYVF
+2512 GGTSPYNYFVTGTNYYKEFKNVPGTSAVF
-2520 NVFNNTT
+2520 EIVDF
-2527 GHDYKS
+2527 
-2533 QTSGLAAG
+2533 GL
-2541 NYTVTITD
+2541 YEIRITD
-2549 AKGCSASVTKNIVG
+2549 AKGCVYTEEVT
-2563 PTPILIEHHEVPITC
+2563 ITSPP
-2578 VDDGTGTGVN
+2578 D
-2588 MSKGSIII
+2588 
-2596 DKITDGI
+2596 
-2603 NTVGGTGGTKP
+2603 
-2614 YNYYV
+2614 
-2619 TGVNGYSEK
+2619 
-2628 EENNDGTTS
+2628 
-2637 VKFNVV
+2637 
-2643 DFGLYQIRVVDA
+2643 
-2655 KGCTQLVQ
+2655 
-2663 NVLVASDVKDLD
+2663 DLD
-2675 IVINSTVNC
+2675 ITVNAPPPADC
-2684 ASATKGTADI
+2684 SALGSAVVAVGVNTS
-2694 TIPDPAGLI
+2694 IPI
-2703 GPGPFFFALYTGPG
+2703 GNGPFYFSYYTGVKPKYPTVG
-2717 MVYDP
+2717 VWVGE
-2722 LSPLW
+2722 SPA
-2727 VPEDGLGSKHAI
+2727 KQATI
-2739 ISGLIPGV
+2739 TGLIPGV
-2747 LYTFIV
+2747 RYTFIV
-2753 YDSKTGC
+2753 YDSHSGC
-2760 YYYETSET
+2760 YYYETAEIPIPSNT
-2768 PVPTNSKIVIDKEV
+2768 TLSVSAPTSQNV
-2782 AHNITCKGNHDGTFS
+2782 TCKGNGDGKVTFNVTS
-2797 FELSTPYGVAT
+2797 IYSSPTPI
-2808 PVTYQLL
+2808 TYEVYDAL
-2815 DSQSLAPVGPAVPVT
+2815 SLAPTGITGSGTVPAN
-2830 IPATGTLPVGPI
+2830 GTLAI
-2842 TGLYF
+2842 TGF
-2847 GNYFVLVKEVGAATN
+2847 GAMPYGDYFVLVKEGAGATN
-2862 AGCSVVSDPF
+2862 AGCSLSTAKF
-2872 NITESQIALGLD
+2872 SIRESAVLLSADYVIVQNDNCNPA
-2884 ASSTHNANTCV
+2884 
-2895 ANAGIITAV
+2895 AGIIK
-2904 ANNGTAS
+2904 
-2911 VSNPY
+2911 
-2916 LYQIF
+2916 
-2921 PDDGVVGVIDGS
+2921 VIGS
-2933 DPVLTDPVFSATF
+2933 DGTGPYNYMVTTTPGTPAATDPAWTTSPIFNRDSA
-2946 SNPLHKL
+2946 NYYAWVK
-2953 STFYKEKGDYIVYV
+2953 
-2967 RDANGCIKAAF
+2967 DAFGCIKG
-2978 VTVLEDDAPQIT
+2978 T
-2990 PPAAICFADLPKT
+2990 PVFLLPLDPSPTIDLSVP
-3003 VTISGTVFTGSS
+3003 
-3015 ISYSIGN
+3015 N
-3022 GLPATAVAGAYR
+3022 LCAVAGAFEIKVDLTNSATAIAPFYISINNN
-3034 TTPSFLITA
+3034 TSYTLVDSFPYLIQNLSPGHYDIYVKDKNSCEVLQSIDIIPTPKLKVVTKQLDCSVATPNASIDVTITDGTA
-3043 PGNYTFFVKD
+3043 PFKYEVKKGAAAYSAPVSLGALD
-3053 DNNCVAKVG
+3053 RNFSYPIVAADADTYIIRVTDANNCPIVTNPIVIKALVPIVPDSEAIIAKCYG
-3062 YVVSDKITVDLNVKT
+3062 GAGTIILSAIGGQGPYKFNFNNLGFSDENTYSVTALTSTTYPFV
-3077 PLSCK
+3077 
-3082 AVKDATIHGEVAGG
+3082 VKDALECEVTGSVV
-3096 LGTGYSYRVKFGTGG
+3096 LG
-3111 TYSSA
+3111 
-3116 FPITGTTFDYTSAS
+3116 
-3130 APGNYIFEITDGN
+3130 APTE
-3143 CIIENTVTVNPL
+3143 V
-3155 IPTVFDVDIIDVKC
+3155 
-3169 KSESTG
+3169 
-3175 TIIVNVTSADFDVEY
+3175 
-3190 KLDKTDAPTASY
+3190 KLD
-3202 PYQLTN
+3202 
-3208 RFDNLPAGTYTIT
+3208 PA
-3221 VRDSKLCEAVKTGEI
+3221 K
-3236 VGEPTDPLI
+3236 
-3245 AKADVTQFTCGAG
+3245 VTQFTCGAG

-3270 TGGTGIYEYS
+3270 TGGTGVYEYS
-3280 FDGSDFSTTKKVYT
+3280 FDGSDFDDKTIYT

-3300 DRNIPYVVRDA
+3300 DRNIPYAVRDA
-3311 NGCTDA
+3311 NGCIDA

-3330 DFDINLSGPITC
+3330 NFDINLSGPITC
-3342 STLFITATITNVI
+3342 TTLFITATITNVI

-3406 EIKDVI
+3406 EIKEVI

-3450 DTDPAVAGPADG
+3450 DTNLAVAGPADG
-3462 KIDLINLIP
+3462 KIDLTNLTP
-3471 GDHRITV
+3471 GNHKITV
-3478 LDNATNCSKFI
+3478 FDNATNCSMFL
-3489 DFKIESPA
+3489 DFEIESPA

-3570 DTFELFTPIEPVATI
+3570 DTFELFTPIEPVASI
-3585 DVSSVYCYTGTGVG
+3585 DISSVYCYTGSGVG
-3599 EGATIVV
+3599 QGATIVV
-3606 NATTPGTPA
+3606 NATTLGTPA

-3636 DVAPGDYKVTVRD
+3636 DVAPGDYQVTVRD

-3683 DGIIKLEAVGGY
+3683 DGIIKLEAAGGY

-3751 PPSSINFDAVPTS
+3751 APSSINFDAVPTS

-3849 VEAKALAAKFECTQP
+3849 VEAKAVAAKFECTQP

-4512 IGDSKTY
+4512 SGDSKTY

-4701 PLQLTGLMAG
+4701 PLQLTGLLAG

-5003 NATVNCTGEFIAMI
+5003 NATVNCTGEFTAMI

-5085 SSYDVVPVKC
+5085 SNYDVVPVKC

-5336 KTPGKEEMNI
+5336 KTPSKEEMNI